1 MSYYAIPQSQIQVEG
16 IPPMQ
21 EKVKYIKEEI
31 DAFEL
36 PF

>member
-16 IPPMQ
+16 IPPLQ
-21 EKVKYIKEEI
+21 GKIKYIMEEMN
-31 DAFEL
+31 AFEL